1 MAPDGRPTWRP
12 WLSVVAVS
20 VPVALLLC
28 LMTAGTVGPAGT
40 LVLTLI
46 TTTAVAALLWAVIGA
61 RQQRRV
67 YEDRLTAWAAERAAA
82 AERLR
87 IARELHDLV
96 SHGLGLVTV
105 RAATAARVTG
115 SAGEAERAAALSDI
129 EQVGRETTAEL
140 RRMLDVLRAPGAEP
154 APLRPPDTLDAL
166 PEIVRSTTAA
176 GTAATVE
183 VRKVGEVPPGVQLA
197 VCAIVREGLSNTARH
212 AGPTCVHVTVDRDG
226 DAIVVEVRDTG
237 PSPGWRPRPG
247 AGHGLDGLRE
257 RVSMLDGALRAG
269 PAGPG
274 FQLTARLP
282 ARRSG

>member
-12 WLSVVAVS
+12 WLSAVAVS

-40 LVLTLI
+40 LLLTLI
-46 TTTAVAALLWAVIGA
+46 TTTAVAALLWALIGA

-115 SAGEAERAAALSDI
+115 PAGEAERANALSDI

-154 APLRPPDTLDAL
+154 APLRPPDTLEAL

-176 GTAATVE
+176 GLAATVE

-212 AGPTCVHVTVDRDG
+212 AGPTACT
-226 DAIVVEVRDTG
+226 
-237 PSPGWRPRPG
+237 SPWIATATRSWWRYGTPVPAR
-247 AGHGLDGLRE
+247 AR
-257 RVSMLDGALRAG
+257 RMLDGALRAG